1 MAAFHPPD
9 IFPGYNVPMNIS
21 TDYRYSGLRRS
32 LHWLSALVIIWA
44 LISGTCL
51 AFFPLTAD
59 VQQWLGRFNVAL
71 TLLFIP
77 FFLLRSVLA
86 VLQPKPVTT
95 ALTVRQQRLA
105 ATGHGLIYV
114 VVLAVLFS
122 GVFMLERPA
131 PVFGLTELMPPLR
144 AGAATAFFAAL
155 HHYSCALLA
164 LLVLG
169 HIAAVIVHQRRG
181 IRLLQKML

>member
-86 VLQPKPVTT
+86 V
-95 ALTVRQQRLA
+95 RQQRLA

-144 AGAATAFFAAL
+144 TGAATAFFAAL